1 MSILFDQTG
10 VLFDSN
16 LYTFDGVAS
25 NIPAT
30 GTPKGLA
37 GRTTPSELKGLT
49 APHDPSAITNP

>member
-16 LYTFDGVAS
+16 LYTFDGAVS
-25 NIPAT
+25 TNPVT
-30 GTPKGLA
+30 GVPKGLA
-37 GRTTPSELKGLT
+37 GRTAPSELRGVT